1 MISTI
6 THLLAA
12 TALSLSPGTTRPVAQ
27 VITIHAKDFAFEM
40 PKTIK
45 SSSPITFRLV
55 NDGKFLHHAT
65 IVKLDKGKTMKDVAE
80 ALKKQGPPPAWM
92 TSVGGPN
99 PALPGG
105 AVEATLTLEPAT
117 YAVLCF
123 INSPGEP
130 MPHMAKGMVG
140 SFVVESDGMAPM
152 QAGAPVGDITIR
164 ASDYKFAL
172 SKPLT
177 AGRHAISFVNDATQ
191 DHEVVVVELAPGKT
205 AQDVSNWIEKDMMKG
220 PPPGKP
226 IGGMAGLA
234 KGRSGIF
241 PIELKPGNYAL
252 LCFVP
257 DVKDGKGHSA
267 HGMLQQITVK

>member
-1 MISTI
+1 MFAIA
-6 THLLAA
+6 HLLAA
-12 TALSLSPGTTRPVAQ
+12 ATLAVTPSTTHPVAQ
-27 VITIHAKDFAFEM
+27 VVVIHARDFSFEL
-40 PKTIK
+40 PKTVK
-45 SSSPITFRLV
+45 SSAPITFRLI

-65 IVKLDKGKTMKDVAE
+65 IIKLDKGKTMKDVAE

-105 AVEATLTLEPAT
+105 SAEATLSLEPAT

-140 SFVVESDGMAPM
+140 SFTVEGDGMAPM

-172 SKPLT
+172 SKPLS
-177 AGRHAISFVNDATQ
+177 AGKHAINFVNDAAQ
-191 DHEVVVVELAPGKT
+191 DHEVVVIQLAPGKT
-205 AQDVSNWIEKDMMKG
+205 GQDVSAWVEKDMMKS

-241 PIELKPGNYAL
+241 PIDLTPGNYAL

-257 DVKDGKGHSA
+257 DAKDGKGHST
-267 HGMLQQITVK
+267 HGMIQNITVK